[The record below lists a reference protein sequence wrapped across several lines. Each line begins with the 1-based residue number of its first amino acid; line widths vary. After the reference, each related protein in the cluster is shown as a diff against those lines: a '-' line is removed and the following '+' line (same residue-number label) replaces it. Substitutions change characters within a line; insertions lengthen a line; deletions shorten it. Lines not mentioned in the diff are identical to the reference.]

1 MQCFFIWYAY
11 DQVSQKKYKEKSY
24 LKRNKNILWV
34 LAFFLYIRISLHL
47 FFYIIISL
55 LNSWE
60 PS

>member
-11 DQVSQKKYKEKSY
+11 DQVSQNKYKEKSY

-34 LAFFLYIRISLHL
+34 IFLYIRISLHL
-47 FFYIIISL
+47 FFDKIISL